1 MSRLL
6 AAAVATMIVLLLL
19 TVPPDASARSDTRKV
34 CSRSASVRDTPRG
47 FVIARLYRNHKVRV
61 LGRSCDARLEPDRD
75 HERSPGVDTEPEP
88 LPWLT

>member
-61 LGRSCDARLEPDRD
+61 LGRSSTRGWSRIETTSGLPGWILS
-75 HERSPGVDTEPEP
+75 RSLCRG
-88 LPWLT
+88 